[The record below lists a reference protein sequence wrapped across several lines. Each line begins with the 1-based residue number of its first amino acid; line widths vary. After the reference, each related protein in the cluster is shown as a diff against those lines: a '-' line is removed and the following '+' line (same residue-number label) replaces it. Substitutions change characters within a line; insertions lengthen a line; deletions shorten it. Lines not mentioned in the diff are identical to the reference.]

1 MSGGVSGINQFG
13 ANVTGLPLNLTI
25 PGVTRPILLGG
36 KPLQGGGL
44 RGFMPRNIQKVDKD
58 AEDYENVRYTLRE
71 AWNTS
76 YPQQLRVSNL
86 KLAQTPFR
94 AVNNSGDLLSRQNYS
109 CGGPCQTF
117 QNRPGLFGLKGHF
130 GAIYSKCDGTGV
142 PPATC
147 NTKYVYDSSDYITF
161 LKQQATQ
168 RNYND
173 LSYGGDEHS
182 ASQVAW
188 KGIRRF

>member
-25 PGVTRPILLGG
+25 PGFTRPILLGG

-168 RNYND
+168 KNYND
-173 LSYGGDEHS
+173 VSYGGDQHN
-182 ASQVAW
+182 ASQVAL
-188 KGIRRF
+188 KTIRRF

>member
-1 MSGGVSGINQFG
+1 MSLVSGINSFG
-13 ANVTGLPLNLTI
+13 ANVSGLAMNLTI
-25 PGVTRPILLGG
+25 PGVTTPILLGG
-36 KPLQGGGL
+36 QPVQGGGI
-44 RGFMPRNIQKVDKD
+44 RGFMARNIQKVDKD
-58 AEDYENVRYTLRE
+58 AEDFENVRYTLRE

-76 YPQQLRVSNL
+76 YPQQLSASNL

-94 AVNNSGDLLSRQNYS
+94 AVNNSGDLLSRQSYS

-117 QNRPGLFGLKGHF
+117 QQRPGLFGLKGHF
-130 GAIYSKCDGTGV
+130 GAIYSKCDATGV
-142 PPATC
+142 PPASC
-147 NTKYVYDSSDYITF
+147 NTKYVYDSSNYTTF
-161 LKQQATQ
+161 LKQQSTQ

>member
-1 MSGGVSGINQFG
+1 MSLVSGINSFG
-13 ANVTGLPLNLTI
+13 ANSSGLPINLII
-25 PGVTRPILLGG
+25 PGVTTPILLGG
-36 KPLQGGGL
+36 QPVQGGGI
-44 RGFMPRNIQKVDKD
+44 RGFMPNTILDVDKD
-58 AEDYENVRYTLRE
+58 YDEYENIRFTLKQ

-76 YPQQLRVSNL
+76 YKQQLRSSNL

-94 AVNNSGDLLSRQNYS
+94 AVNNSGDLLSRQSYS
-109 CGGPCQTF
+109 CGGLSQTG
-117 QNRPGLFGLKGHF
+117 QSRPGLFGLKGHF
-130 GAIYSKCDGTGV
+130 GKIHSKCDGTGV

-147 NTKYVYDSSDYITF
+147 NTKYVYDSSNYTTF

-188 KGIRRF
+188 KAIRRF

>member
-1 MSGGVSGINQFG
+1 MAQVSGIKSFG

-25 PGVTRPILLGG
+25 PGVTTPILLG
-36 KPLQGGGL
+36 KQPVQGGGI

-76 YPQQLRVSNL
+76 YPQQLRASNL

-130 GAIYSKCDGTGV
+130 GAIYSKCDGTNV

-173 LSYGGDEHS
+173 LSYGGDQS
-182 ASQVAW
+182 NASQVAL
-188 KGIRRF
+188 KAIRRF

>member
-1 MSGGVSGINQFG
+1 MSLVSGINSFG
-13 ANVTGLPLNLTI
+13 ANSSGLPINLII
-25 PGVTRPILLGG
+25 PGVTTPILLGG

-58 AEDYENVRYTLRE
+58 AEEYENVRYTLRE

-76 YPQQLRVSNL
+76 YPQQLRSSNL

-94 AVNNSGDLLSRQNYS
+94 VVNNSGDLLSRPYYS

-117 QNRPGLFGLKGHF
+117 QQRPGLFGLKGHF
-130 GAIYSKCDGTGV
+130 GAIHSKCDGTNV

-147 NTKYVYDSSDYITF
+147 NTKYVYDSSNYTTF
-161 LKQQATQ
+161 LKQQANNK
-168 RNYND
+168 NYND
-173 LSYGGDEHS
+173 LSYGGDQHS

>member
-1 MSGGVSGINQFG
+1 MAQVSGLNNYG

-25 PGVTRPILLGG
+25 PGVTRPILLGNQ
-36 KPLQGGGL
+36 PVLGGGI
-44 RGFMPRNIQKVDKD
+44 RGFMPHTILDVDKD
-58 AEDYENVRYTLRE
+58 YDEYENIRFTLKQ

-76 YPQQLRVSNL
+76 YPQQLRSSNL

-109 CGGPCQTF
+109 CGGPTQTF

-130 GAIYSKCDGTGV
+130 GSISSKCDGTNV

-147 NTKYVYDSSDYITF
+147 NTKYVYDSSNYTTF
-161 LKQQATQ
+161 LKQQAMQ

-173 LSYGGDEHS
+173 LSFGGDQS
-182 ASQVAW
+182 NASQVAL
-188 KGIRRF
+188 KAIRRF